1 MFKFEEKID
10 ALKKAT
16 RSGMSLRTFFE
27 KRFDKFG
34 LDDQFKILEMF
45 SDLMVTIDNGNDW
58 SKFLYYNPE
67 ICLSISKRI
76 NLKTN
81 LSDNSISNE
90 TKSRIVESYFNI
102 VFYCFYMDENKK
114 DNLKLACD
122 YINNMD
128 FRGIDI
134 KALSNLSMIILKQ
147 IKILSSEGLSL
158 EKVKSMVLF
167 YFESVDSIK
176 EDDELLNLLIEMKN
190 IIDVTDILNVITNKV
205 QLENSESPVL
215 KRLKNGL
222 FSKEDC
228 FQLLSSNSKLKRYAN
243 VDLIKHFLIENG
255 IENPEVIYDK
265 TYYIGGVARGNLIRI
280 ATNSVGITSFHEAI
294 HIIQNKDLGKK
305 YHGNRYYMLKD
316 FIIAANIPNEV
327 YRNNYKSLLFEEE
340 AKQLGTQCYHQ
351 YYMGEKYDTPEI
363 LVNSYI
369 AFGDGMKIEKKDLFD
384 SIIHEKPEILTRY
397 PILKVE
403 YHDDGT
409 RKTPEETISYLE
421 QLNISSE
428 EKQAIFEC
436 IFDNKYEKESEKE
449 NSL

>member
-10 ALKKAT
+10 GLKKAT

-134 KALSNLSMIILKQ
+134 KVLSNLSMIILKQ

-176 EDDELLNLLIEMKN
+176 EDDELLNLLI
-190 IIDVTDILNVITNKV
+190 
-205 QLENSESPVL
+205 
-215 KRLKNGL
+215 
-222 FSKEDC
+222 
-228 FQLLSSNSKLKRYAN
+228 
-243 VDLIKHFLIENG
+243 LIKNFFFVS
-255 IENPEVIYDK
+255 VILYLFWIWR
-265 TYYIGGVARGNLIRI
+265 TY
-280 ATNSVGITSFHEAI
+280 
-294 HIIQNKDLGKK
+294 
-305 YHGNRYYMLKD
+305 
-316 FIIAANIPNEV
+316 
-327 YRNNYKSLLFEEE
+327 
-340 AKQLGTQCYHQ
+340 
-351 YYMGEKYDTPEI
+351 
-363 LVNSYI
+363 
-369 AFGDGMKIEKKDLFD
+369 
-384 SIIHEKPEILTRY
+384 
-397 PILKVE
+397 
-403 YHDDGT
+403 
-409 RKTPEETISYLE
+409 
-421 QLNISSE
+421 
-428 EKQAIFEC
+428 
-436 IFDNKYEKESEKE
+436 
-449 NSL
+449 